1 MAFDNPDFGRKNY
14 EEYLRAA
21 KETLGVEHLT
31 DDDRWIIERGI
42 YYLVQGN
49 DLLKREDPESLR
61 EAAWLFLAGAYYLGS
76 RCAVSISEKK
86 YWDLKSHGPGGKKG
100 SKTRQRKMRDWHDH
114 ARALQ
119 AEIRRNNPTL
129 KPDALATSILEKWEA
144 TVPAPEHETLTK
156 FIRAELKSIAAQ
168 KGPRLVHE

>member
-42 YYLVQGN
+42 YYLIQGN

-76 RCAVSISEKK
+76 RCAVSISEKI
-86 YWDLKSHGPGGKKG
+86 YCDLKSHGPGGKRGPKRVSAKCG
-100 SKTRQRKMRDWHDH
+100 IGMITLARSKPKSAGIIPPSSPMLWP
-114 ARALQ
+114 LQ
-119 AEIRRNNPTL
+119 SWKNGKRLFRRRNT
-129 KPDALATSILEKWEA
+129 
-144 TVPAPEHETLTK
+144 
-156 FIRAELKSIAAQ
+156 R
-168 KGPRLVHE
+168 R